1 MTIAST
7 SHLATTVA
15 MSGDFVSNG
24 NLVFPARHRFLRHL
38 MAHAQNRFSGKGW
51 NSLGWYQNMVLKPVD
66 SGPVLLTETLI
77 EECHLFR

>member
-1 MTIAST
+1 MSVAARYGGWYSDLDTVTIAST

-38 MAHAQNRFSGKGW
+38 MVQAQNRFTGKGW
-51 NSLGWYQNMVLKPVD
+51 NSLGWCHKMVLNQ
-66 SGPVLLTETLI
+66 LI
-77 EECHLFR
+77 